1 MKKTLNLPNTLS
13 LIRVLLVPVFM
24 ASLFLMQGIAVWG
37 QVVPALIFALTAFTD
52 MLDGKIARK
61 YGLVTNFGKFIDPLA
76 DKFMLFGALIA
87 ILTVDRVI
95 APVFVWVSAI
105 LMLRELAVTSLRLV
119 AAGQTGTVIAATFF
133 GKCKTVSQVI
143 SILLILLDPLVGEAA
158 PFLQTRVISY
168 LAMAVMTVFTVLS
181 GLDYARA
188 YWPLI
193 NTNE

>member
-87 ILTVDRVI
+87 ILTVDRAI
-95 APVFVWVSAI
+95 APVFVWVCAI

-119 AAGQTGTVIAATFF
+119 AAGQTGTVIAASFF

-143 SILLILLDPLVGEAA
+143 SILLILVDPLVGEAA